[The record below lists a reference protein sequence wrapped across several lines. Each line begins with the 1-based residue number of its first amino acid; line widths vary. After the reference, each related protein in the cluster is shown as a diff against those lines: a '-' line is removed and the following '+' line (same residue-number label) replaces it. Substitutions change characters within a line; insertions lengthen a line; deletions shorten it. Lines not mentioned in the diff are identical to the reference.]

1 MEEVIE
7 SFRDGFTPHQ
17 FEYSGDQSQSPS
29 NNVLLLI
36 SLITIVAAGYT
47 YYLVIRERDFEDPPR
62 KPL

>member
-1 MEEVIE
+1 MSEVIE

-17 FEYSGDQSQSPS
+17 FEYSEGQSQSSS

-36 SLITIVAAGYT
+36 SLITIVTAGYA
-47 YYLVIRERDFEDPPR
+47 YYLVIRERDYEDPLR

>member
-17 FEYSGDQSQSPS
+17 FEYSGGQSNSSS

-36 SLITIVAAGYT
+36 SMITLIAAGCAY
-47 YYLVIRERDFEDPPR
+47 IRILNDRDEINSLKR
-62 KPL
+62 V

>member
-7 SFRDGFTPHQ
+7 SFRDGFIPHQ
-17 FEYSGDQSQSPS
+17 FEYSGGQSQSSS

-36 SLITIVAAGYT
+36 GLITVVAAGYA
-47 YYLVIRERDFEDPPR
+47 YYLVIRERDYEDPPR

>member
-17 FEYSGDQSQSPS
+17 FEYSGGQSHSSS

-36 SLITIVAAGYT
+36 SMITLIAAGYA
-47 YYLVIRERDFEDPPR
+47 YIRIVNDHNEINSLKRV
-62 KPL
+62 